1 MNVRREDKIGIGCAF
16 AGAALGAFVAAALG
30 AFVAAPLFGGTP
42 AVFTAIGVGLG
53 WSVSKVIIGHI
64 EKSEQVKSKEDAIT
78 DKAEND
84 AEFAR
89 ALFGDDERDP
99 K

>member
-16 AGAALGAFVAAALG
+16 AGAALGAFVAA
-30 AFVAAPLFGGTP
+30 PMFGGTP

-53 WSVSKVIIGHI
+53 WSLSKVIIGHLDHA
-64 EKSEQVKSKEDAIT
+64 EKSKSEDDART
-78 DKAEND
+78 DKAKND

-89 ALFGDDERDP
+89 ALFGDDELDR

>member
-16 AGAALGAFVAAALG
+16 VGACLG
-30 AFVAAPLFGGTP
+30 AFVAAPMFGGTP

-53 WSVSKVIIGHI
+53 WSVSKVILGHL
-64 EKSEQVKSKEDAIT
+64 ERSEQAQSIEEANT
-78 DKAEND
+78 NKAKND
-84 AEFAR
+84 ADFAR
-89 ALFGDDERDP
+89 ALFGDDELDP